1 MPNIKLIIENIFY
14 KSTNLT
20 ELYDPVIP
28 SNVKYSIV
36 TKSGVQGSV
45 KKISQY
51 SFKTSQ
57 GNDVKVHFS
66 LNNEKSSANVVFYVN
81 NTLYDN
87 SSGEY
92 DPEILSSVLGII
104 RKVANQRKLS
114 ELTFTA
120 FSGAGDTKNVKN
132 IPFNTEKF
140 LHTLSKTKHEIEK
153 HEVKMLPPSSISI
166 KIAQSYGVEPKSRP
180 EFNKEEL
187 LSLLEK
193 LSVTNFTIDS
203 IHPIQELENLNLGK
217 IISSWDNFLKELG
230 QLKKHILSKTEQ
242 GLTVTKNRRES
253 IYSRLIDRFFSSEWN
268 VEKQYDHFTLTR
280 KS

>member
-1 MPNIKLIIENIFY
+1 MSNIKLIIENIFY

-66 LNNEKSSANVVFYVN
+66 LNNEKTSADVVFYVN

-92 DPEILSSVLGII
+92 DPEILSSVLGIV

-120 FSGAGDTKNVKN
+120 FSGPGDTKNVKN

-140 LHTLSKTKHEIEK
+140 LQSLSKTKHEIEN

-217 IISSWDNFLKELG
+217 IISSWDNFLNELD

-242 GLTVTKNRRES
+242 GLSVTKNRRKS

-280 KS
+280 KL